1 MPKIRVETREFA
13 LNLIKNWQQ
22 LDAKG
27 ENKEL
32 IRNLVYSAIILFF
45 NLIYLRK
52 SNSDN
57 DATV

>member
-1 MPKIRVETREFA
+1 VPKIRVETREFA